1 MTLTFHRMIDF
12 RYNDFEMAKSCY
24 RNRAFVDFVWSV
36 ITLFTYMSLFVSLSH
51 SHSGLLLV
59 LIHIYLQRSL
69 LNCHKNLIEDKAQRG
84 DNSKSFCRLKCI
96 IACKYTWAA
105 LQKSATFLLSF
116 LASTSHPRLPTCS
129 MQERLHQISFKNWIW
144 NQNKGAR
151 DNVWWIFENL

>member
-24 RNRAFVDFVWSV
+24 RNRAFVDFVWLV
-36 ITLFTYMSLFVSLSH
+36 ITLFTSMSLFVSLSH

-116 LASTSHPRLPTCS
+116 LLYSCTLPGDPLMLVANLS
-129 MQERLHQISFKNWIW
+129 SFPSLPSEP
-144 NQNKGAR
+144 
-151 DNVWWIFENL
+151 DPET